1 MALGFLSDFFLP
13 RAALGLTIGTET
25 VKGVRLVRSNGG
37 FEVAGVVSVAFPAE
51 GEVDPAEIAAAAVG
65 VTGALWDEKTRLVA
79 NVGARGAG
87 LRFMTLAFDRPDK
100 MMRVLKYEAEPL
112 FLDPVD
118 ELLLDFL
125 PLPGDDDGA
134 RRGAVIGTRPE
145 AVSRVL
151 GLLEP
156 AGVDPRFVLPDRLGL
171 LAAGLDLSAKRPEP
185 ALQLYLDLGAAQTGM
200 ALFRDGRP
208 LAVRSFFYGG
218 RDLTR
223 ALAEATGGDWA
234 SAEAAKKTL
243 NLADPDDSPVGRA
256 LKDAWRPILIELE
269 RTLAAAGPPPEGEEP
284 LVVVGGGGAGNPGLV
299 EFLSAELG
307 LDVDIVSDRAPGDLR
322 PALLPPDFLV
332 PYGLAI
338 LGLSR
343 GYVPNLRQGELE
355 PTQLLAKHR
364 KVLAAMAAGIL
375 VVLGLGLGQLVYEYR
390 IESGRYQAVKSELN
404 RIFRETVPD
413 VSVVVDPLAQMK
425 QELEKAG
432 AASLGPVRGKGY
444 ALDLLLEVS
453 SVTGSHE
460 GLRITDLSLNPE
472 RLEMSGEGGS
482 FEAIDQLKTELSQLP
497 YFREVTV
504 GGARVDPNTKVLT
517 FKLTLQRMRR

>member
-79 NVGARGAG
+79 NVGARKAG

-125 PLPGDDDGA
+125 PLPGEDDGA
-134 RRGAVIGTRPE
+134 RRGAVIGARPE

-185 ALQLYLDLGAAQTGM
+185 ALQLYLDLGAAQTGILR
-200 ALFRDGRP
+200 ASAADHDHRLF
-208 LAVRSFFYGG
+208 AFGG
-218 RDLTR
+218 RTGRGQGSFEFDQDRTPSVFKG
-223 ALAEATGGDWA
+223 ATGRGVVQIGEIERLLGCFGRGPVPARSLGQGPGQVPA
-234 SAEAAKKTL
+234 SVKKGPHGQGPSVAEQ
-243 NLADPDDSPVGRA
+243 SH
-256 LKDAWRPILIELE
+256 
-269 RTLAAAGPPPEGEEP
+269 
-284 LVVVGGGGAGNPGLV
+284 PGLV
-299 EFLSAELG
+299 EFLSTELG
-307 LDVDIVSDRAPGDLR
+307 LEVDTVSDRAPGDLR

-390 IESGRYQAVKSELN
+390 IESGRYQAVKSELT

-504 GGARVDPNTKVLT
+504 GGARVDPNTRILT